1 MKINETHE
9 SCFSFLL
16 DTYNIPEA
24 SVRIFVHVTRGPT
37 WNVTFFFLR
46 FSCNH
51 VLFVQWAFD
60 LID

>member
-37 WNVTFFFLR
+37 WNVTFFFCDSYVIMFCLY
-46 FSCNH
+46 SGP
-51 VLFVQWAFD
+51 
-60 LID
+60 LI